1 QMLPW
6 ALVVM
11 LLGLSG
17 WLASQ
22 HMHHRRALTALQ
34 SEADFAKLAARTATA
49 QLHERT
55 LIAEGMINQLRT
67 ELRPNIDWPHVQPLL
82 LKSSLSNLSGAQGIA
97 LWDQTAQRGLV
108 AIAGLPV
115 VSDAQ
120 DYQVWLQ
127 LPSGPVSV
135 GVFKPSSTGN
145 ARLVFSQPV
154 APNTVQSVAITL
166 EAHGGAATPT
176 GPVVLQGHW

>member
-1 QMLPW
+1 MRDR
-6 ALVVM
+6 
-11 LLGLSG
+11 
-17 WLASQ
+17 LA
-22 HMHHRRALTALQ
+22 HAALQ
-34 SEADFAKLAARTATA
+34 SEADFAKLAERNATA

-67 ELRPNIDWPHVQPLL
+67 ELRQSVDWPHVQPLL
-82 LKSSLSNLSGAQGIA
+82 LKSSLSNLSDAQGIA
-97 LWDQTAQRGLV
+97 LWDPNSQSGLV
-108 AIAGLPV
+108 TVARLPV

-127 LPSGPVSV
+127 LPSGPVSA

-145 ARLVFSQPV
+145 ARLVVSQSV

-166 EAHGGAATPT
+166 EAHGGAAMPT
-176 GPVVLQGHW
+176 GPMVLQGHW